1 MEKKNLKNQLTIIRI
16 QIHERIVGWKG
27 RALIDKSPTRQI
39 IQPLE
44 LIGTQATRHAGKIAL
59 QVIGILLLLLL
70 RKHAIQLVIYRLVL
84 LQVSGRVATRCHG
97 TQ

>member
-59 QVIGILLLLLL
+59 QVIGILLLLL